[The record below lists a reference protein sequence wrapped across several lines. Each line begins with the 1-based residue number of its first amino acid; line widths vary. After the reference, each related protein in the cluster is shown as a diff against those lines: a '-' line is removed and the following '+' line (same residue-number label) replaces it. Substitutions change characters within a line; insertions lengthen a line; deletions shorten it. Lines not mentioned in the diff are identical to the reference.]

1 MVSLGSARATST
13 VRTGVL
19 LVKIGQREIRP
30 VHFTPPAPSVG
41 DIEVNT
47 LRGIRDRGG
56 PHEFLTSQR
65 LDFDLLMQIEHGT
78 TVHTVDFNEHTLNP
92 GDILWVRAGQVH
104 RWGTIAD
111 VEGPVVMFGPRG
123 VTEGTSYLIRPDLV
137 RSQSHWPA
145 SDLAGT
151 PTRDALDL
159 LTRIAE
165 SGPRGRNDL
174 HQVALAHSL
183 GALLVELAR
192 AQDIGGAPSL
202 SSTHEV
208 YGWFRD
214 QIEEHFRRWHKVGEY
229 ADRLGYSAR
238 TLNRLARQHTGLSAK
253 ELIDERIV
261 LEAKRML
268 SHADT
273 SVMQIAEEL
282 GFDDPSNFSAYFL
295 KRAGMTPGAFRR
307 WSRGFGEERG
317 PVTASLPG
325 STAGRHE

>member
-1 MVSLGSARATST
+1 MVK
-13 VRTGVL
+13 TGQ
-19 LVKIGQREIRP
+19 GEIRR
-30 VHFTPPAPSVG
+30 VHFTPPAPNVG

-65 LDFDLLMQIEHGT
+65 LDFDLLMHVEHGT
-78 TVHTVDFNEHTLNP
+78 TVHTVDFNEHALHP

-111 VEGPVVMFGPRG
+111 LEGPVVMFGPRS
-123 VTEGTSYLIRPDLV
+123 VTEGTAYLIRSDVL
-137 RSQSHWPA
+137 RSRSHWLA
-145 SDLAGT
+145 ADLAGT
-151 PTRDALDL
+151 PTCGALDL

-183 GALLVELAR
+183 GALLVELER
-192 AQDIGGAPSL
+192 AWDAGGTPTPT
-202 SSTHEV
+202 STHEV

-238 TLNRLARQHTGLSAK
+238 TLNRLARQYTGLSAK

-261 LEAKRML
+261 LEAKRQL
-268 SHADT
+268 GHADT
-273 SVMQIAEEL
+273 SVTRIAEEL

-295 KRAGMTPGAFRR
+295 RQADMTPGAFRR
-307 WSRGFGEERG
+307 WSRGLGDERG

-325 STAGRHE
+325 SSAGRHE